1 MIDPALAEEEQ
12 VVTARTLRQ
21 FAGISLVFFGGL
33 AAWHGFVTHRRLLA
47 IVLAAI
53 AVVVGGLGLA
63 RPERIRALYLTVL
76 ALTTPVGK
84 VVTYIVLGVLFYGS
98 FVGEGA
104 HAFWHETI
112 FVGEHQEEGI
122 PTWVILAPFVVSVLG
137 LGVAYYYYILHPEL
151 PPQMAAKKGMLYT
164 FLYNKWYFDEL
175 YDLILVRPAFWLA
188 RQFWKIGDGK
198 IIDGLGPDG
207 VASRVL
213 WTTGR
218 VVKLQTGYIYHYALA
233 MLVGAAALA
242 TWFLFSG
249 QA

>member
-1 MIDPALAEEEQ
+1 MAHTGPGTYAFILTVVAAAMTSFYSWRLMFLTFEGHFRGDHHALDHAHEAPQTMMIPL
-12 VVTARTLRQ
+12 
-21 FAGISLVFFGGL
+21 I
-33 AAWHGFVTHRRLLA
+33 LLS
-47 IVLAAI
+47 IG
-53 AVVVGGLGLA
+53 AVVLGF
-63 RPERIRALYLTVL
+63 
-76 ALTTPVGK
+76 
-84 VVTYIVLGVLFYGS
+84 LFYGS

-112 FVGEHQEEGI
+112 FVGEHHEEGSI
-122 PTWVILAPFVVSVLG
+122 PAWVILAPFVVSVLG

-151 PPQMAAKKGMLYT
+151 PARMAAKKGMLYT

-175 YDLILVRPAFWLA
+175 YDLIFVRPAFWIA

-207 VASRVL
+207 IAARVL
-213 WTTGR
+213 DVTRGAVR
-218 VVKLQTGYIYHYALA
+218 LQTGYIYHYAFA

-249 QA
+249 PA